1 MRASSFF
8 KLSTVAIVAFAVM
21 FLATLYWVA
30 TTLNTSRQH
39 YQNYQKLKSL
49 VVVDI
54 NRLISDYLL
63 TGDASLLGESTQV
76 FAKVNAAIDLQPQS
90 ELNQRIKQQNKQ
102 LQQLLDT
109 RFRALGKLSGDPQ
122 ILVRNSEQG
131 MLAINDQLAAY
142 AEQSQQLSAAQQQ
155 SYIRTSRQL
164 ASNLSHLIH
173 SRELASSSGIQQ
185 SLKDIKNNYRQL
197 AQFPP
202 LGIMAQEEDE
212 DDLLAED
219 DLLLDEIEAEDLS
232 EEAMDELNSLI
243 NRYGDEVKK
252 VAQQQQQ
259 LAEGQALL
267 KATLEE
273 LEQLIFKGE
282 QAIDNE
288 QQAIYQQLKQIVYAL
303 ALFLLVYLIS
313 NHYLQH
319 KIILKPLRLL
329 RNSFVLLVEQ
339 GKITNITGIS
349 ERTELGEISV
359 SFNKMV
365 DKLAAE
371 DKQKAKQLNLV
382 HNALHNMQ
390 QQADNIH
397 RSSDNTHEQLLSV
410 REIMDALGQAT
421 DTVNELSQQVAENA
435 RATEQAMFDSQEKVG
450 QVLQATE
457 STNSAARS
465 GKEAIEVL
473 EQSVDSVGTIVD
485 VISAIA
491 DQTNLLAL
499 NAAIEAARAGEHGRG
514 FSVVADEV
522 RQLAGKT
529 QSSLQQITTRLSQLQ
544 HASQTINTTITG
556 IEQASQEQQS
566 IAEQL
571 TGNAADVVKQA
582 QASASVAQDTLTQIK
597 DQRGHYQAFE
607 QAMARVNDEVKQ
619 SSELAENISLDV
631 SGQVKDIN
639 TTLKL
644 AS

>member
-1 MRASSFF
+1 
-8 KLSTVAIVAFAVM
+8 M

-39 YQNYQKLKSL
+39 YQDYQKLKSL

-76 FAKVNAAIDLQPQS
+76 FVKVNAAIDLQVQS
-90 ELNQRIKQQNKQ
+90 ELNQSIKQQNKQ

-142 AEQSQQLSAAQQQ
+142 AGQSGELTATQLQN
-155 SYIRTSRQL
+155 YLRTSGQL
-164 ASNLSHLIH
+164 AANLSHLIH
-173 SRELASSSGIQQ
+173 SRELGSSSGIEE
-185 SLKDIKNNYRQL
+185 SLQDIKNNYRQL

-202 LGIMAQEEDE
+202 LGIMAQQEDQ

-219 DLLLDEIEAEDLS
+219 DLLLDEEEAEDLS

-243 NRYGDEVKK
+243 NRYGDEVNNI
-252 VAQQQQQ
+252 ALQQRQ

-267 KATLEE
+267 KSTLGA
-273 LEQLIFKGE
+273 LEQLIFQGE
-282 QAIDNE
+282 QAIDDE
-288 QQAIYQQLKQIVYAL
+288 QQAIYQHLKQIVYAL

-319 KIILKPLRLL
+319 KIVLKPLRLL

-371 DKQKAKQLNLV
+371 DKQKAEQLNLV

-397 RSSDNTHEQLLSV
+397 RSSDNTHEQLRSV

-421 DTVNELSQQVAENA
+421 ETVNQLSQQVAKNA
-435 RATEQAMFDSQEKVG
+435 RATEQAMFDSQEKVE

-473 EQSVDSVGTIVD
+473 GQSVDSVGTIVD

-529 QSSLQQITTRLSQLQ
+529 QSSLQQITARLSQLQ

-566 IAEQL
+566 IAQQL

-582 QASASVAQDTLTQIK
+582 QASASVAQDTLTQITN
-597 DQRGHYQAFE
+597 QRSHYRAFE

-619 SSELAENISLDV
+619 SSELAETISLDV

-644 AS
+644 AG

>member
-8 KLSTVAIVAFAVM
+8 KLSTVAIVVFAFV

-39 YQNYQKLKSL
+39 YQDYQKLKSL

-63 TGDASLLGESTQV
+63 TGDAALLSESSQV
-76 FAKVNAAIDLQPQS
+76 FAKVDAAIDLLPPSQ
-90 ELNQRIKQQNKQ
+90 LNLSIKQQNNQ
-102 LQQLLDT
+102 LHQLLDT

-142 AEQSQQLSAAQQQ
+142 SGQSEQLNSAQQQ
-155 SYIRTSRQL
+155 AYLHSNQQL
-164 ASNLSHLIH
+164 TANLARLIH
-173 SRELASSSGIQQ
+173 ARELASNSGIEAA
-185 SLKDIKNNYRQL
+185 LNDIKSNYRQL
-197 AQFPP
+197 KQFP
-202 LGIMAQEEDE
+202 LLAIMPEQEDE

-219 DLLLDEIEAEDLS
+219 DLLLDDDEAEDLS
-232 EEAMDELNSLI
+232 EEALDELNSLI
-243 NRYGDEVKK
+243 NRYGDEIRKI
-252 VAQQQQQ
+252 ARQQQQ
-259 LAEGQALL
+259 LSEGRQLL
-267 KATLEE
+267 KTTLGE
-273 LEQLIFKGE
+273 LEQQIFRSE
-282 QAIDNE
+282 QTIDDE
-288 QQAIYQQLKQIVYAL
+288 QQDIYQQLKQIVYTL
-303 ALFLLVYLIS
+303 GICLLIYLIS

-319 KIILKPLRLL
+319 KIVLKPLRLL

-339 GKITNITGIS
+339 GKISNITGIS

-365 DKLAAE
+365 EKLRFE
-371 DKQKAKQLNLV
+371 DKQKAEQLNLV
-382 HNALHNMQ
+382 HNALNNMQ

-397 RSSDNTHEQLLSV
+397 RSSANTHDQVQSV
-410 REIMDALGQAT
+410 REIMNALGQAT
-421 DTVNELSQQVAENA
+421 DTVNDLSQQVAENA
-435 RATEQAMFDSQEKVG
+435 RATEQAMFDSQEKVE

-457 STNSAARS
+457 STGSAARS

-473 EQSVDSVGTIVD
+473 GQSVDSVGSIVD

-529 QSSLQQITTRLSQLQ
+529 QSSLQQITTRLTQLQ
-544 HASQTINTTITG
+544 HASQTINTTISG
-556 IEQASQEQQS
+556 IELASQEQQN
-566 IAEQL
+566 IAQQL

-582 QASASVAQDTLTQIK
+582 QASATVAQDTLAQIK

-631 SGQVKDIN
+631 SGQVNDIS